1 MLLPIQIKNANDFG
15 VLNMDDEQSFLC
27 NLSFFV
33 FFLYGDILAL
43 RSFKLISLWGKIAIL

>member
-1 MLLPIQIKNANDFG
+1 MLLPIQVKNANDFG

-43 RSFKLISLWGKIAIL
+43 RSLKLISLWGKIAIL

>member
-43 RSFKLISLWGKIAIL
+43 RSLKLISLWGKIAIL